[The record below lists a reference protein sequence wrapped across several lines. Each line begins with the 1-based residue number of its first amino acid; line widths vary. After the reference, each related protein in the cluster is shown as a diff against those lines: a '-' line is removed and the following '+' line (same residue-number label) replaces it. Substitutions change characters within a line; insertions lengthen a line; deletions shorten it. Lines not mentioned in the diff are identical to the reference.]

1 MLMKTRG
8 VPVLLLCGLLLAA
21 PFAATRFAFAA
32 EDTELAKQMEQMDDE
47 MKKLRKSLKD
57 AATNAASLETLTKL
71 QQLTVTSKALT
82 PAKAAAMPEAEQ
94 AKFVAG
100 YRRDMAGLLA
110 AYAQIEV
117 AVLDG
122 DNAKAEQ
129 LFKGLKKIE
138 DDGHEKYSDE

>member
-1 MLMKTRG
+1 MLTTKRG
-8 VPVLLLCGLLLAA
+8 VPLLLLAGLLVAA
-21 PFAATRFAFAA
+21 PFTATRFALAA
-32 EDTELAKQMEQMDDE
+32 EDTELAKQMEEMDDAQ
-47 MKKLRKSLKD
+47 KSLRKSLKD
-57 AATNAASLETLTKL
+57 PATNAASLETLTKL

-82 PAKAAAMPEAEQ
+82 PAKAAQVPEGER

-100 YRRDMAGLLA
+100 YRKDMAGLLA

-117 AVLDG
+117 AILDG
-122 DNAKAEQ
+122 DNAKAEE

>member
-1 MLMKTRG
+1 MLMKTRCA
-8 VPVLLLCGLLLAA
+8 PVLLLASLLLAA
-21 PFAATRFAFAA
+21 PFAAARFAFAA
-32 EDTELAKQMEQMDDE
+32 EDTELAKQMEEMDDE

-82 PAKAAAMPEAEQ
+82 PAKAAAMPEAEK
-94 AKFVAG
+94 AKFVAA
-100 YRRDMAGLLA
+100 YRKDMAGLLA

-122 DNAKAEQ
+122 ENAKAED

>member
-1 MLMKTRG
+1 MLNTKRC
-8 VPVLLLCGLLLAA
+8 VPALLLASLLLAA

-32 EDTELAKQMEQMDDE
+32 EDTELAKQMEVMDDE

-57 AATNAASLETLTKL
+57 PATNAASLETLTKL
-71 QQLTVTSKALT
+71 QQITVTSKALT
-82 PAKAAAMPEAEQ
+82 PAKAAEMPEAEK

-100 YRRDMAGLLA
+100 YRKDMAGLLA

-122 DNAKAEQ
+122 DNAKAEE
-129 LFKGLKKIE
+129 LFKGLKKVE

>member
-1 MLMKTRG
+1 MLMTKRG
-8 VPVLLLCGLLLAA
+8 VPVLLLSALLLAS
-21 PFAATRFAFAA
+21 PFAATRFALAA

-57 AATNAASLETLTKL
+57 PATNAASLETLTTL

-82 PAKAAAMPEAEQ
+82 PAKAAAMPEAEK
-94 AKFVAG
+94 AKFVAA
-100 YRRDMAGLLA
+100 YRKDMAALLA

-122 DNAKAEQ
+122 DNAKAEK
-129 LFKGLKKIE
+129 LFKDLKKIE